1 MFPEENLAS
10 SIFVRDL
17 PEGITSEKMEEAFS
31 RFGPVK
37 NGVQGVN
44 LKQQKG
50 KEDFAFVEFE
60 EAAAMQAA
68 IEGQVIIDGK
78 TVHSLR
84 FTTSYPRTT
93 RTALVTKVD
102 CKREGMHAL
111 ALRRP
116 DACRSF
122 ACTCR

>member
-17 PEGITSEKMEEAFS
+17 PEGITAEKMEEAFS
-31 RFGPVK
+31 RFGPIK

-78 TVHSLR
+78 TVCL
-84 FTTSYPRTT
+84 TTAPFPVLSS
-93 RTALVTKVD
+93 TADFPVLQKTVHLESRWSQRWTG
-102 CKREGMHAL
+102 RAW
-111 ALRRP
+111 
-116 DACRSF
+116 S
-122 ACTCR
+122 CTLEA